1 MGAAETFSW
10 AGNGVL
16 GTVGRSLARLGVMEK
31 VYEPVDAGT
40 RNVVGLIA
48 YATLAAMTR
57 LAKDGDGAPTISAH
71 IEHAHMSARAYVVFS
86 QLELWAQH
94 RSVDLQG
101 VAGQYKGIFDDL
113 DARTRPDTW
122 WERSVKTYVTIGILA
137 DFLQE
142 VATRRE
148 LFPGAIDWDL
158 GQNEWERDAL
168 APLTAEDGQLQARLS
183 LWARRVA
190 GEVFGVI
197 LLLLDEHPDLLLQ
210 PLDKPGIIEM
220 LSARHCERMAQLHLQ
235 P

>member
-1 MGAAETFSW
+1 
-10 AGNGVL
+10 
-16 GTVGRSLARLGVMEK
+16 MEK

-86 QLELWAQH
+86 QLELWAVH
-94 RSVDLQG
+94 RDVDLQEA
-101 VAGQYKGIFDDL
+101 AGQYKGLFDDL
-113 DARTRPDTW
+113 DARTRPDSW
-122 WERSVKTYVTIGILA
+122 WERTVKTYVTIGILA

-142 VATRRE
+142 VAKRRK
-148 LFPGAIDWDL
+148 LFSGAIGWDL
-158 GQNEWERDAL
+158 GQNEWERGAL
-168 APLTAEDGQLQARLS
+168 APLTAVDTQMQARLS

-190 GEVFGVI
+190 GEVFGLV
-197 LLLLDEHPDLLLQ
+197 LLLLDKHPDLLAE
-210 PLDKPGIIEM
+210 PLDKPGIVEM
-220 LSARHCERMAQLHLQ
+220 LSARHCERMEQLHLQ